1 MTIEEARKIL
11 FYCDN
16 YDSIFVSLNRYER
29 KKRID
34 IAIQAINVYRKESR
48 GSQKGGK
55 SVLIVAGGYDKR
67 VVENVDYLQELE
79 TLCQSLSLPHIYY
92 PHLPTND
99 EIISNSVS
107 KPDVIFRTSISSSE
121 RTALFTLATGI
132 YPYLASP
139 DGITMPIILALLYT
153 PDREHFG
160 IVPLE
165 VRLTS

>member
-11 FYCDN
+11 RYGDN

-34 IAIQAINVYRKESR
+34 IAIQAINVYRKESS
-48 GSQKGGK
+48 GSRDGK
-55 SVLIVAGGYDKR
+55 RSVLIVAGGYDKR
-67 VVENVDYLQELE
+67 VVENVEYLQELE

-99 EIISNSVS
+99 EMISNPVS
-107 KPDVIFRTSISSSE
+107 KLDVIFRTSISSSE

-132 YPYLASP
+132 YPYLVSTY
-139 DGITMPIILALLYT
+139 GVTMLQCLLYQHYYIHPIGNT
-153 PDREHFG
+153 
-160 IVPLE
+160 LA
-165 VRLTS
+165 